1 MEPSSPS
8 SHPARV
14 AVLGLGYVGCVTAA
28 CLARLGHLVMGVD
41 RDEFKVKSVLAG
53 QAPFY
58 EPGLAQMVS
67 EMVAQGRLSASTSI
81 AEGLSETDVVLICVG
96 TPSAKNGNL
105 GLEQLRR
112 VMEELAGLLCQRSR
126 PLTIA
131 VRSTVYPG
139 TCEEVVMSALARC
152 RQVSVVSNPE
162 FLREGTAV
170 KDFMEPSLLVVG
182 GADEAAMKRVAGL
195 YASLPV
201 EPCLVSLRTAE
212 LIKYACNAY
221 HAVKISFANEIGTL
235 AANLGIDGSEVM
247 ATLCR
252 DTQLNISPAYL
263 KPGFAFG
270 GSCLP
275 KDLRALVY
283 RASRL
288 DLKLPLLESVLPS
301 NERHLDRALQLLMD
315 LPERRLGFFGLAFK
329 ENTDDLR
336 ESPVVAL
343 LEQLI
348 GKGRAVRVFD
358 SQILPDRIYGSNQ
371 RYLLAAIPHI
381 GKLFDSSLET
391 MLAWADHV
399 VIAQKPS
406 AECADL
412 IASSG
417 LPVLDLITNI
427 PSPLPVVE
435 PAGWGML

>member
-1 MEPSSPS
+1 VEPSDHSP
-8 SHPARV
+8 PTARV
-14 AVLGLGYVGCVTAA
+14 IVLGLGYVGCVTAA
-28 CLARLGHLVMGVD
+28 CLARLGHRVVGID

-53 QAPFY
+53 AAPFY
-58 EPGLAQMVS
+58 EPGLS
-67 EMVAQGRLSASTSI
+67 ELVQETVAQGMLSASTNV
-81 AEGLSETDVVLICVG
+81 AEYLPQADVVLICVG

-112 VMEELAGLLCQRSR
+112 VVDELTGLLGQRAK
-126 PLTIA
+126 PVTIA

-139 TCEEVVMSALARC
+139 TCEELVMARLSGC

-182 GADEAAMKRVAGL
+182 GADEEATRRVAAL
-195 YASLPV
+195 YAALPV
-201 EPCLVSLRTAE
+201 APCLVSLRTAE

-221 HAVKISFANEIGTL
+221 HAVKIAFANEIGTL
-235 AANLGIDGSEVM
+235 AAHLGIDGLEVM
-247 ATLCR
+247 DTLCR
-252 DTQLNISPAYL
+252 DNQLNISPAYL

-283 RASRL
+283 RAARL
-288 DLKLPLLESVLPS
+288 DLKLPLLEAVLPS
-301 NERHLDRALQLLMD
+301 NERHLDRAFQALMD
-315 LPERRLGFFGLAFK
+315 LPARRIGFFGLAFK

-336 ESPVVAL
+336 ESPVVTL

-348 GKGRAVRVFD
+348 GKGRSVRVFD
-358 SQILPDRIYGSNQ
+358 PQILPDRIYGSNQ

-381 GKLFDSSLET
+381 GRLFDPSLDA

-399 VIAQKPS
+399 VIAQKPG
-406 AECADL
+406 AEYARQ
-412 IASSG
+412 IAASG
-417 LPVLDLITNI
+417 LAISDLVATIPAPV
-427 PSPLPVVE
+427 PVAE
-435 PAGWGML
+435 PTGA